1 MVLHGT
7 DGSNEVKLE
16 CDANG
21 ILTTNT
27 KLNTNHTGSGNN
39 HFATCDAQGRTY
51 INSDLGIPINAL
63 TEGGA
68 NQSLRTDGNGSLRV
82 DTDKYFGAV
91 VSLKNNAGINGA
103 YQFNS
108 SSGDVKKGQRLTLS
122 VRCNSLNTNW
132 TCDIGFS
139 IDGTNWKDTISNI
152 NAVPA
157 THQIHSFDVIAPY
170 WRFVFTANDVGQSWT
185 IDYV

>member
-1 MVLHGT
+1 MVLHATNAGNDT
-7 DGSNEVKLE
+7 ILQ

-21 ILTTNT
+21 ILHINT
-27 KLNTNHTGSGNN
+27 KLNTNHTGSGDN

-91 VSLKNNAGINGA
+91 SILKDNATIASAGVYSNNTTGR
-103 YQFNS
+103 
-108 SSGDVKKGQRLTLS
+108 KGQKVSIQIISNGGTTS
-122 VRCNSLNTNW
+122 WTCAINQSLDNTNW
-132 TCDIGFS
+132 TN
-139 IDGTNWKDTISNI
+139 TTANI

-157 THQIHSFDVIAPY
+157 INQLVEIDIIAPY
-170 WRFVFTANDVGQSWT
+170 WSLVLDNTSGISANFT
-185 IDYV
+185 IKYV